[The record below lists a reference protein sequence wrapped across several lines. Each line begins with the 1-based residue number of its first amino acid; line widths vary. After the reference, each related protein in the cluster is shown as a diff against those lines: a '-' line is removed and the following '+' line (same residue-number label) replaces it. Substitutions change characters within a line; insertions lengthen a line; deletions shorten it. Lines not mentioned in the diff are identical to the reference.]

1 MITKGDD
8 VASAGGSRA
17 DIDQTCEVFFDA
29 CLGNH
34 SLYLGRTQDRCTS
47 ECWRSSSSSS
57 HWGRL
62 RFPSGIIPQGTVKSS
77 SQDFNFIRSSLNP
90 HIKATSRFIHK
101 RWKLTRCYTFE
112 NRDEMFFAE
121 LLEHHN
127 WGPLATLIGISKCVW
142 PPASFFGTQKFAP
155 YQNSSCLQ
163 FCTLVDLLPSFR
175 DQSDFMASIMKR
187 MFVTF
192 SLFYR

>member
-1 MITKGDD
+1 MLLAQEDQERILIKPTRCSLMRAWVIIAYIL
-8 VASAGGSRA
+8 VALKTGALRNVEGHP
-17 DIDQTCEVFFDA
+17 
-29 CLGNH
+29 L
-34 SLYLGRTQDRCTS
+34 LP
-47 ECWRSSSSSS
+47 
-57 HWGRL
+57 HWERL

-101 RWKLTRCYTFE
+101 RWKLIRCYTFE

-175 DQSDFMASIMKR
+175 GQSDLMASIMKR